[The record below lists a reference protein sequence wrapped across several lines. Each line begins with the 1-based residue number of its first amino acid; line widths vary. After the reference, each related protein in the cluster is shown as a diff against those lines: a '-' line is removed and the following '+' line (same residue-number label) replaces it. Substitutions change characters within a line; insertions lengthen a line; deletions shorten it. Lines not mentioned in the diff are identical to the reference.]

1 LILIDLCVCQITY
14 SSLES
19 RKPNTTTTTTSLKSS
34 DLSTSPRT
42 LYQLFKS
49 YSVDEPNTGII
60 LDLLNLDKKKRFL
73 LTVEFI

>member
-1 LILIDLCVCQITY
+1 LVLIDLCVCQITY

-19 RKPNTTTTTTSLKSS
+19 RKPNTTTTTSLKSS

-49 YSVDEPNTGII
+49 YSVVDEPNTGII